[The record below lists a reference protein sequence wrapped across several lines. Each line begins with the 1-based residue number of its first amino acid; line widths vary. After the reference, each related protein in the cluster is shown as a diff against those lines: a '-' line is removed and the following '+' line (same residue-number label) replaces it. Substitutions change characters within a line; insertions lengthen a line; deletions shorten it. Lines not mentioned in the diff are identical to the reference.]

1 MNKKQT
7 EPTSQ
12 EPSAEQA
19 AGQQPE
25 PTVVDPGATVPPA
38 DAAHQGEV
46 TPPASEV
53 SAPTEV
59 STDAIPKHILEENA
73 AAKEMLAR
81 LSDPEVYRAYI
92 NSLAKDGTDGD
103 NAYPTPSPSALSSS
117 QAQPL
122 AQPAQADAEPVPQNF
137 MPAGS
142 SYEESDANMIPG
154 SPSALARTKAA
165 GEKTAW
171 IVRQEID
178 QFKTEFTR
186 EQQAQQNQAWQRTQ
200 VEQGVLTVAKKH
212 SLSEAEIT
220 EFQRYVARVA
230 AGGVPVGEILESH
243 YVGQNIAK
251 VIELRA
257 QKLAAEMVAGV
268 APGATIPSTVTSPGV
283 GGSAE
288 STVPPG
294 EMSATDRIINAD

>member
-1 MNKKQT
+1 MNKKQK
-7 EPTSQ
+7 EPTSL

-25 PTVVDPGATVPPA
+25 PTVVDPGKTVPPA
-38 DAAHQGEV
+38 DAAHQGEA

-59 STDAIPKHILEENA
+59 STDETQKRILEENA
-73 AAKEMLAR
+73 AAKTMLGYLNDPAVSHAVTQAMAR
-81 LSDPEVYRAYI
+81 E
-92 NSLAKDGTDGD
+92 GTGGD
-103 NAYPTPSPSALSSS
+103 QAYPAVPSVAS
-117 QAQPL
+117 QPGLQAPPQPG
-122 AQPAQADAEPVPQNF
+122 QAEAEPVPQDF

-142 SYEESDANMIPG
+142 SYDESDAFVNPA
-154 SPSALARTKAA
+154 SPSALARQKAA
-165 GEKTAW
+165 DEKVAW
-171 IVRQEID
+171 IVRQGID
-178 QFKTEFTR
+178 QRMTEFTR
-186 EQQAQQNQAWQRTQ
+186 EQQTKQNQAWQRTQ
-200 VEQGVLTVAKKH
+200 VEQGVLAVAKKH
-212 SLSEAEIT
+212 NLSEAERT
-220 EFQRYVARVA
+220 EYEGYVARVA

-288 STVPPG
+288 SIVPQG
-294 EMSATDRIINAD
+294 EMSATEKIINAD